1 MEPAATV
8 RVLVRNFSS
17 DTNQV
22 QFSKFEIES
31 MRDSNKWDAARKYIP
46 EVMRNEWVLT
56 REYDVIPPAYEAW
69 SGFGAIPND
78 IEDTLLLLRLYKP
91 GDLAFAAVIFTT
103 PETNSLARQ
112 CPYRVNSNLVSNHSL
127 RPYTLN
133 QAETADW
140 EKFEAGL
147 RASPAWESSWFKI
160 CRRCFLYGGS
170 QEFNPNFEFDID
182 RVIDYTSSLEA
193 ALIPEHDFLSRRLCN
208 RALKLLEP
216 QSDTESKAIKVLLKK
231 MYGIRSSLVHG
242 SPLKDEEKVIIQ
254 QKELWLSFEQLV
266 RTILICALRNVPSS
280 ETDRR
285 TYLSGLYEPSDQ
297 DRADKLREDFRTIK
311 DIQVKQ
317 VLLNELSTS

>member
-56 REYDVIPPAYEAW
+56 REYDVIPPAHEAW

-112 CPYRVNSNLVSNHSL
+112 CPYRVISTLVSNHSL

-133 QAETADW
+133 QAETVDW
-140 EKFEAGL
+140 EKFRLDCEPL
-147 RASPAWESSWFKI
+147 R
-160 CRRCFLYGGS
+160 RGS
-170 QEFNPNFEFDID
+170 QAGSRYAEGAFSMEEAK
-182 RVIDYTSSLEA
+182 SSIRTLS
-193 ALIPEHDFLSRRLCN
+193 LIS
-208 RALKLLEP
+208 
-216 QSDTESKAIKVLLKK
+216 TV
-231 MYGIRSSLVHG
+231 SLITPH
-242 SPLKDEEKVIIQ
+242 PLK
-254 QKELWLSFEQLV
+254 EL
-266 RTILICALRNVPSS
+266 
-280 ETDRR
+280 
-285 TYLSGLYEPSDQ
+285 
-297 DRADKLREDFRTIK
+297 
-311 DIQVKQ
+311 
-317 VLLNELSTS
+317 